1 VFAQEV
7 RDVFSRIGTITD
19 TTLLITE
26 LFTDTVMTTNY
37 DRLIEQAFDT
47 GAKNAF
53 EVIAGINA
61 LAKPDADRVSII
73 KLHGDIKRPGM
84 CILSENQY
92 NQAYGNGGIDAPAYP
107 KVAGV
112 LL

>member
-1 VFAQEV
+1 VYCARCHQPLGRLVHGLKPAAVEMCSC
-7 RDVFSRIGTITD
+7 RRYETFSTRIGTITD

-53 EVIAGINA
+53 EVIAGI
-61 LAKPDADRVSII
+61 
-73 KLHGDIKRPGM
+73 
-84 CILSENQY
+84 LSLGFTLNVRSGLTR
-92 NQAYGNGGIDAPAYP
+92 AGIGFMP
-107 KVAGV
+107 
-112 LL
+112 LR